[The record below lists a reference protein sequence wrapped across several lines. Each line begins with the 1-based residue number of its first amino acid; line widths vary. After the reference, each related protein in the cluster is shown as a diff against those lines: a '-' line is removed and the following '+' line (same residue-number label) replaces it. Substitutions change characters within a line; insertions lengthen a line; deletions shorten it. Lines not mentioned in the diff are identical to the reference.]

1 MAKVK
6 YIKIL
11 KCDDLEIGK
20 SAIIEVGDKE
30 IALFNYKGDYYAID
44 NICPHRGAPLGEG
57 RIEEGILICP
67 NHEWRF
73 ELKSGWCP
81 QNPELSTEVYP
92 IKVHEWKN
100 LCQVGKAEGRGSCG
114 KLKLK
119 SLPADLKVQSSY
131 HCDNPVIQTRNLNWI
146 QKNYEQLLFSSFWS

>member
-6 YIKIL
+6 YIKVL

-92 IKVHEWKN
+92 IKVHEDKIYVR
-100 LCQVGKAEGRGSCG
+100 LEKPKVEGAAGTQA
-114 KLKLK
+114 KT
-119 SLPADLKVQSSY
+119 LPTDLKVKVPIILQPR
-131 HCDNPVIQTRNLNWI
+131 NPDEEL
-146 QKNYEQLLFSSFWS
+146 

>member
-1 MAKVK
+1 M
-6 YIKIL
+6 

-30 IALFNYKGDYYAID
+30 IALFNYKGDFYAID
-44 NICPHRGAPLGEG
+44 NTCPHRGSPLGEG

-67 NHEWRF
+67 GHEWRF

-92 IKVHEWKN
+92 IKVHD
-100 LCQVGKAEGRGSCG
+100 GKIYVRLEKPKVEGQIVCLR
-114 KLKLK
+114 
-119 SLPADLKVQSSY
+119 
-131 HCDNPVIQTRNLNWI
+131 T
-146 QKNYEQLLFSSFWS
+146 

>member
-1 MAKVK
+1 VAKVK
-6 YIKIL
+6 YIKVL

-20 SAIIEVGDKE
+20 SAIIEVGEKE

-92 IKVHEWKN
+92 IKVHE
-100 LCQVGKAEGRGSCG
+100 GKIYVRLE
-114 KLKLK
+114 KLKVEGAAGSQAK
-119 SLPADLKVQSSY
+119 TLPADLKVKVPIILQPR
-131 HCDNPVIQTRNLNWI
+131 NPDEEL
-146 QKNYEQLLFSSFWS
+146 

>member
-1 MAKVK
+1 VAKVK
-6 YIKIL
+6 YIKVL

-44 NICPHRGAPLGEG
+44 NVCPHRGAPLGEG

-92 IKVHEWKN
+92 IKVHE
-100 LCQVGKAEGRGSCG
+100 GKIYVRLEKAKVEGAAGSQANT
-114 KLKLK
+114 
-119 SLPADLKVQSSY
+119 LPTDLKVKVPIILQPR
-131 HCDNPVIQTRNLNWI
+131 NPDEEL
-146 QKNYEQLLFSSFWS
+146 

>member
-1 MAKVK
+1 M
-6 YIKIL
+6 
-11 KCDDLEIGK
+11 KCADLEIGK

-30 IALFNYKGDYYAID
+30 IALFNYKGNFYAID
-44 NICPHRGAPLGEG
+44 NTCPHRGAPLGEG

-92 IKVHEWKN
+92 IKVHDEKIYIR
-100 LCQVGKAEGRGSCG
+100 LEKSKVVGAAGTAAN
-114 KLKLK
+114 
-119 SLPADLKVQSSY
+119 SLPSDIKFKIPTILKPR
-131 HCDNPVIQTRNLNWI
+131 NPDEEL
-146 QKNYEQLLFSSFWS
+146 

>member
-6 YIKIL
+6 YTKVL
-11 KCDDLEIGK
+11 KCADLEIGK
-20 SAIIEVGDKE
+20 SAIIEVGNKE
-30 IALFNYKGDYYAID
+30 IALFNYKGNFYAID
-44 NICPHRGAPLGEG
+44 NTCPHRGAPLGEG

-92 IKVHEWKN
+92 IKVHDEKIYIR
-100 LCQVGKAEGRGSCG
+100 LEKPKVEGAVGTAAN
-114 KLKLK
+114 
-119 SLPADLKVQSSY
+119 SLPSDIKFKIPTILKPR
-131 HCDNPVIQTRNLNWI
+131 NPDEEL
-146 QKNYEQLLFSSFWS
+146 

>member
-6 YIKIL
+6 YTKVM

-20 SAIIEVGDKE
+20 SAIIAVGDKE
-30 IALFNYKGDYYAID
+30 IALFNYKGEYYAID
-44 NICPHRGAPLGEG
+44 NICPHRGSPLGEG

-67 NHEWRF
+67 GHEWRF

-92 IKVHEWKN
+92 IKVHD
-100 LCQVGKAEGRGSCG
+100 GKIYVRLEKPKEEDAAGSAPMA
-114 KLKLK
+114 
-119 SLPADLKVQSSY
+119 LPTNLKVKIPTILKPR
-131 HCDNPVIQTRNLNWI
+131 NPDEEL
-146 QKNYEQLLFSSFWS
+146 

>member
-1 MAKVK
+1 M
-6 YIKIL
+6 

-30 IALFNYKGDYYAID
+30 IALFNYKGNFYAIE
-44 NICPHRGAPLGEG
+44 NTCPHRGSPLGEG

-67 NHEWRF
+67 GHEWRF

-92 IKVHEWKN
+92 IKVHD
-100 LCQVGKAEGRGSCG
+100 GKIYVRLEKPKVEGAAGSAANT
-114 KLKLK
+114 
-119 SLPADLKVQSSY
+119 LPTDLKVNIPTVLKPR
-131 HCDNPVIQTRNLNWI
+131 NPDEEL
-146 QKNYEQLLFSSFWS
+146 

>member
-6 YIKIL
+6 YTKVM
-11 KCDDLEIGK
+11 KCADLEIGK

-30 IALFNYKGDYYAID
+30 IALFNYKGNFYAID
-44 NICPHRGAPLGEG
+44 NTCPHRGSPLGEG

-67 NHEWRF
+67 GHEWRF

-92 IKVHEWKN
+92 IKVHDEKIYIR
-100 LCQVGKAEGRGSCG
+100 LEKPKVEGAAGTAAN
-114 KLKLK
+114 
-119 SLPADLKVQSSY
+119 SLPSDIKFKIPTILKPR
-131 HCDNPVIQTRNLNWI
+131 NPDEEL
-146 QKNYEQLLFSSFWS
+146 

>member
-6 YIKIL
+6 YIKVL

-44 NICPHRGAPLGEG
+44 NVCPHRGAPLGEG

-92 IKVHEWKN
+92 IKVHEDKIYVR
-100 LCQVGKAEGRGSCG
+100 LEKPKVEGAAGTQA
-114 KLKLK
+114 KT
-119 SLPADLKVQSSY
+119 LPTDLKVKVPIILQPR
-131 HCDNPVIQTRNLNWI
+131 NPDEEL
-146 QKNYEQLLFSSFWS
+146 

>member
-1 MAKVK
+1 M
-6 YIKIL
+6 
-11 KCDDLEIGK
+11 KCADLEIGK

-30 IALFNYKGDYYAID
+30 IALFNYKGNYYAID
-44 NICPHRGAPLGEG
+44 NTCPHRGAPLGEG

-92 IKVHEWKN
+92 IKV
-100 LCQVGKAEGRGSCG
+100 QDGKIYVRLEKPKVEGAAGSAANRLPSEI
-114 KLKLK
+114 KFKIPTILK
-119 SLPADLKVQSSY
+119 PR
-131 HCDNPVIQTRNLNWI
+131 NPDEEL
-146 QKNYEQLLFSSFWS
+146 

>member
-1 MAKVK
+1 MLVSFISISFYRKIVGKVK
-6 YIKIL
+6 YTKVL

-30 IALFNYKGDYYAID
+30 IALFNYKGEYYAID

-92 IKVHEWKN
+92 IKIN
-100 LCQVGKAEGRGSCG
+100 DGKIYVRLEKPQDKSAAGS
-114 KLKLK
+114 KPTA
-119 SLPADLKVQSSY
+119 LPTNLKVNIPTILKPR
-131 HCDNPVIQTRNLNWI
+131 NPDEEL
-146 QKNYEQLLFSSFWS
+146 

>member
-1 MAKVK
+1 M
-6 YIKIL
+6 
-11 KCDDLEIGK
+11 KCADLEIGK

-30 IALFNYKGDYYAID
+30 IALFNYKGNFYAID
-44 NICPHRGAPLGEG
+44 NTCPHRGAPLGEG

-92 IKVHEWKN
+92 IKVHDEKIYIR
-100 LCQVGKAEGRGSCG
+100 LEKPKMEGAAGSMPNT
-114 KLKLK
+114 
-119 SLPADLKVQSSY
+119 LPTDLKVKIPTILKPR
-131 HCDNPVIQTRNLNWI
+131 NPDEEL
-146 QKNYEQLLFSSFWS
+146 

>member
-6 YIKIL
+6 YIKVL

-30 IALFNYKGDYYAID
+30 LALFNYKGDYYAID
-44 NICPHRGAPLGEG
+44 NVCPHRGAPLGEG

-92 IKVHEWKN
+92 IKVHE
-100 LCQVGKAEGRGSCG
+100 GKIYVRLEKAKVEGAAGSQANT
-114 KLKLK
+114 
-119 SLPADLKVQSSY
+119 LPTCLLYTSDAAD
-131 HCDNPVIQTRNLNWI
+131 
-146 QKNYEQLLFSSFWS
+146 E

>member
-1 MAKVK
+1 VAKVK
-6 YIKIL
+6 YTKVM
-11 KCDDLEIGK
+11 KCADLEIGK

-30 IALFNYKGDYYAID
+30 IALFNYKGNFYAID
-44 NICPHRGAPLGEG
+44 NTCPHRGSPLGEG

-92 IKVHEWKN
+92 IKVRDEKIYVR
-100 LCQVGKAEGRGSCG
+100 LEKPKMEEAAGSTPNT
-114 KLKLK
+114 
-119 SLPADLKVQSSY
+119 LPTDLKVNIATVLKPR
-131 HCDNPVIQTRNLNWI
+131 NPDEEL
-146 QKNYEQLLFSSFWS
+146 

>member
-1 MAKVK
+1 M
-6 YIKIL
+6 
-11 KCDDLEIGK
+11 KCADLEIGK

-30 IALFNYKGDYYAID
+30 IALFNYKGNFYAID
-44 NICPHRGAPLGEG
+44 NTCPHRGAPLGEG

-92 IKVHEWKN
+92 IKVHDEKIYIR
-100 LCQVGKAEGRGSCG
+100 LEKPKVEGAAGTAANRLPSEI
-114 KLKLK
+114 KFKIPTILK
-119 SLPADLKVQSSY
+119 PR
-131 HCDNPVIQTRNLNWI
+131 NPDEEL
-146 QKNYEQLLFSSFWS
+146 

>member
-6 YIKIL
+6 YTKVM
-11 KCDDLEIGK
+11 KCADLEIGK

-30 IALFNYKGDYYAID
+30 IALFNYKGNFYAID
-44 NICPHRGAPLGEG
+44 NTCPHRGAPLGEG

-92 IKVHEWKN
+92 IKIHDEKIYIR
-100 LCQVGKAEGRGSCG
+100 LEKAKMEGAAGSMPNT
-114 KLKLK
+114 
-119 SLPADLKVQSSY
+119 LPADLKVKIPTILKPR
-131 HCDNPVIQTRNLNWI
+131 NPDEEL
-146 QKNYEQLLFSSFWS
+146 

>member
-6 YIKIL
+6 YTKVM
-11 KCDDLEIGK
+11 KCADLEIGK

-30 IALFNYKGDYYAID
+30 IALFNYKGNFYAID
-44 NICPHRGAPLGEG
+44 NTCPHRGSPLGEG
-57 RIEEGILICP
+57 RVEEGILICP

-92 IKVHEWKN
+92 IKVSDEKIYVR
-100 LCQVGKAEGRGSCG
+100 LEKPKVEGAAGSTPNT
-114 KLKLK
+114 
-119 SLPADLKVQSSY
+119 LPVDLKVKIPTILKPR
-131 HCDNPVIQTRNLNWI
+131 NPDEEL
-146 QKNYEQLLFSSFWS
+146 

>member
-6 YIKIL
+6 YIKVL

-92 IKVHEWKN
+92 IKVHEDKIYVR
-100 LCQVGKAEGRGSCG
+100 LEKPKVEGAAGAQA
-114 KLKLK
+114 KT
-119 SLPADLKVQSSY
+119 LPTDLKVKVPIILQPR
-131 HCDNPVIQTRNLNWI
+131 NPDEEL
-146 QKNYEQLLFSSFWS
+146 

>member
-6 YIKIL
+6 YTKVM

-30 IALFNYKGDYYAID
+30 IALFNYKGDFYAIE
-44 NICPHRGAPLGEG
+44 NTCPHRGSPLGEG

-67 NHEWRF
+67 GHEWRF

-92 IKVHEWKN
+92 IKVHDEKIYVR
-100 LCQVGKAEGRGSCG
+100 LEKPKVEGAAGSAANT
-114 KLKLK
+114 
-119 SLPADLKVQSSY
+119 LPTDLKVNIPTILKPR
-131 HCDNPVIQTRNLNWI
+131 NPDEEL
-146 QKNYEQLLFSSFWS
+146 

>member
-1 MAKVK
+1 M
-6 YIKIL
+6 

-30 IALFNYKGDYYAID
+30 IALFNYKGAYYAID
-44 NICPHRGAPLGEG
+44 NVCPHKGAPLGEG
-57 RIEEGILICP
+57 RIEEGVLICP

-92 IKVHEWKN
+92 IKVHEGRIYVRLEKPKLEGAAGSAPRALPKN
-100 LCQVGKAEGRGSCG
+100 FKVKVPTI
-114 KLKLK
+114 LK
-119 SLPADLKVQSSY
+119 PR
-131 HCDNPVIQTRNLNWI
+131 NPDEEL
-146 QKNYEQLLFSSFWS
+146 

>member
-6 YIKIL
+6 YTKVI

-30 IALFNYKGDYYAID
+30 IALFNNKGDFYAID
-44 NICPHRGAPLGEG
+44 NTCPHRGSPLGEG

-67 NHEWRF
+67 GHEWRF

-92 IKVHEWKN
+92 IKVHD
-100 LCQVGKAEGRGSCG
+100 GKIYVRLEKPKVEGAAGSAANT
-114 KLKLK
+114 
-119 SLPADLKVQSSY
+119 LPTDLKVNIPTILKPR
-131 HCDNPVIQTRNLNWI
+131 NPDEEL
-146 QKNYEQLLFSSFWS
+146 

>member
-1 MAKVK
+1 M
-6 YIKIL
+6 
-11 KCDDLEIGK
+11 KCADLEIGK

-30 IALFNYKGDYYAID
+30 IALFNYKGNFYAID
-44 NICPHRGAPLGEG
+44 NTCPHRGAPLGEG

-92 IKVHEWKN
+92 IKVHEEKIYVR
-100 LCQVGKAEGRGSCG
+100 LEKAKVEGAAGSAAN
-114 KLKLK
+114 
-119 SLPADLKVQSSY
+119 SLPSDIKFKIPTILKPR
-131 HCDNPVIQTRNLNWI
+131 NPDEEL
-146 QKNYEQLLFSSFWS
+146 

>member
-6 YIKIL
+6 YTKVM

-30 IALFNYKGDYYAID
+30 IALFNYKGDFYAID
-44 NICPHRGAPLGEG
+44 NTCPHRGSPLGEG

-67 NHEWRF
+67 GHEWRF

-81 QNPELSTEVYP
+81 QNPELSTEIYP
-92 IKVHEWKN
+92 IKVHDEKIYVR
-100 LCQVGKAEGRGSCG
+100 LEKPKIEGAAGSTPNA
-114 KLKLK
+114 
-119 SLPADLKVQSSY
+119 LPTDLKVNIPTVLKPR
-131 HCDNPVIQTRNLNWI
+131 NPDEEL
-146 QKNYEQLLFSSFWS
+146 